1 MKIIFCYALEV
12 AISEDGVDRDGVF
25 ESCLKLILF
34 GFLPTFDAKSS
45 KAENR
50 DDYDDTETIL
60 KTARS
65 VLIQAAK
72 NK

>member
-1 MKIIFCYALEV
+1 MEA
-12 AISEDGVDRDGVF
+12 AISEDFADRDGVF
-25 ESCLKLILF
+25 QSSLKFILI
-34 GFLPTFDAKSS
+34 GFPPTFNAKSS
-45 KAENR
+45 KAENG